1 MSSYAQNRANIDCMC
16 IMQQGQNL
24 FNNALEME
32 QKQVYEL
39 LTRPV
44 GYLMPWGAE

>member
-1 MSSYAQNRANIDCMC
+1 MSSYAQNLANIDCMY

-24 FNNALEME
+24 FNNALDME
-32 QKQVYEL
+32 KNQVYKL